1 MLAFS
6 RMCAMTTFVGVL
18 PSLIIDTSA
27 GVFAGVIVLC
37 FFFDA
42 VFMASI
48 SRSLVCPK
56 YTTSSSLSSSS
67 SSLRWLFLRFTP
79 YRPINS
85 DRSLCILATSAAH
98 RNTCSNRSLCVLIA
112 ISSIPLLVSLATL
125 SNVFSTALV
134 IRFEISNSSMV
145 SSSSLFPVEVTG
157 GGNPASLRLWRA
169 FLAFVSFSS
178 LFSSVCVPATATLFS
193 AVNTVPVPFVNSG
206 GDIGLIASA

>member
-1 MLAFS
+1 
-6 RMCAMTTFVGVL
+6 
-18 PSLIIDTSA
+18 
-27 GVFAGVIVLC
+27 
-37 FFFDA
+37 
-42 VFMASI
+42 MASI

-56 YTTSSSLSSSS
+56 YTTSSSLLSSS

-98 RNTCSNRSLCVLIA
+98 RNTSLCVLIA

>member
-1 MLAFS
+1 
-6 RMCAMTTFVGVL
+6 
-18 PSLIIDTSA
+18 
-27 GVFAGVIVLC
+27 
-37 FFFDA
+37 
-42 VFMASI
+42 MASI

-56 YTTSSSLSSSS
+56 YTTSSSLSSS

-98 RNTCSNRSLCVLIA
+98 LNTSLWVLIA

-157 GGNPASLRLWRA
+157 GGNPASLRLCLA

>member
-1 MLAFS
+1 
-6 RMCAMTTFVGVL
+6 MTTFVGVL

-27 GVFAGVIVLC
+27 GVLPPLIIVLC

-42 VFMASI
+42 VFVASI

-98 RNTCSNRSLCVLIA
+98 RNTSLCVLIA

-157 GGNPASLRLWRA
+157 GGNPASLRLCLA

>member
-27 GVFAGVIVLC
+27 GVLPPLIIVLC

-42 VFMASI
+42 VFVASI

-98 RNTCSNRSLCVLIA
+98 LNTSLCVLIA

-157 GGNPASLRLWRA
+157 GGNPASLRLCLA